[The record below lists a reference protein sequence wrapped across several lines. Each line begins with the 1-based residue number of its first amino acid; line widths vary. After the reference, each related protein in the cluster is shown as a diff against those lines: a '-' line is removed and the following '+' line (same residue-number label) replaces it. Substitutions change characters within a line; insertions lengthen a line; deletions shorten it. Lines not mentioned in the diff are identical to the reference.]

1 MYKLW
6 SYRWTMMI
14 IVFAVFIYE
23 WLTDISTTIDP
34 LLFPGLTKI
43 LPAFYYQFGFLTRS
57 LVSSLKLLLPAYIG
71 ALVLGVVIGLVV
83 GWSEPLKRNL
93 TPLFRGLSPFPPT
106 MMIPYVI
113 AILPTFWSAS
123 VFIIGIGCFWP
134 ILMGAIHGVTII
146 EQRHIDNARML
157 NLKGVM
163 FLRKVILPA
172 AMPSICSGAGIALV
186 FSFVLLVVAEMFGA
200 TSGLGYF
207 VQQQADFSE
216 YAKVL
221 AGLLYMS
228 IFIIVVMT
236 VFDLIQ
242 HRMLYWLDKR

>member
-1 MYKLW
+1 MRKLW
-6 SYRWTMMI
+6 SYRWTVII
-14 IVFAVFIYE
+14 IVLAVFIYE
-23 WLTDISTTIDP
+23 WLTDISEIIDP
-34 LLFPGLTKI
+34 LLFPGLSKI
-43 LPAFYYQFGFLTRS
+43 LPAFFHQFGFLSRN
-57 LVSSLKLLLPAYIG
+57 LLSSLKLLLPAYLG
-71 ALVLGVVIGLVV
+71 ALVLGILIGLVV
-83 GWSEPLKRNL
+83 GWSEPLRRNL
-93 TPLFRGLSPFPPT
+93 NPIFRGLSPFPPT

-113 AILPTFWSAS
+113 AVLPTFWSAS

-134 ILMGAIHGVTII
+134 ILTGTVHGVAII
-146 EQRHIDNARML
+146 EQRHIDNAKML
-157 NLKGVM
+157 NLKGAM
-163 FLRKVILPA
+163 FLKKVILPA
-172 AMPSICSGAGIALV
+172 AMPSIFSGAGIALV

-228 IFIIVVMT
+228 IFIILLMVI
-236 VFDLIQ
+236 FDFVQ

>member
-1 MYKLW
+1 MRKLW
-6 SYRWTMMI
+6 SYRWTVI
-14 IVFAVFIYE
+14 IIALTVFIYE
-23 WLTDISTTIDP
+23 WLTEISGTIDP
-34 LLFPGLTKI
+34 LLFPGLSKI
-43 LPAFYYQFGFLTRS
+43 LPTFFLQFGFLS
-57 LVSSLKLLLPAYIG
+57 SNLLSSLKLLLPAYLG
-71 ALVLGVVIGLVV
+71 ALVLGVLTGLVV
-83 GWSEPLKRNL
+83 GWSEPLRRNL
-93 TPLFRGLSPFPPT
+93 NPIFRGLSPFPPT

-113 AILPTFWSAS
+113 AVLPTFWSAS

-134 ILMGAIHGVTII
+134 ILTGTIHGVTII

-172 AMPSICSGAGIALV
+172 AMPSIFSGVGIALV

-228 IFIIVVMT
+228 IFIILLMVI
-236 VFDLIQ
+236 FDFVQ